1 MKIAFLIL
9 AEKPYLAKTI
19 VSLEENSVK
28 PDNYIILVN
37 SNTSDAN
44 QSISKSL
51 SGNCCGQTTVSRED
65 QGYTISTKN
74 NFIVVEKNTASNVD
88 IMNYAKSIL
97 PEDTEIVFTATS
109 GSIYSKNYIERVIE
123 KFNDSSIGLVYSDY
137 ISDGHPVHLQYIQPM
152 LSSQINIKEFAVR
165 KTLLLENL
173 FKINSFDFVMDL
185 FSVSIICHIPEE
197 LYVI

>member
-9 AEKPYLAKTI
+9 TEKTNLAKII

-44 QSISKSL
+44 RNISQSL
-51 SGNCCGQTTVSRED
+51 SGSCCGQTTVLRED
-65 QGYTISTKN
+65 QGYAIFTKD
-74 NFIVVEKNTASNVD
+74 NFIIIEKNTASNTD
-88 IMNYAKSIL
+88 LMNYAKSIL
-97 PEDTEIVFTATS
+97 PEDIEIVFTATS
-109 GSIYSKNYIERVIE
+109 GSIYSKDYIEKVME

-137 ISDGHPVHLQYIQPM
+137 ITDGHPVHLQYIQPM

-165 KTLLLENL
+165 KSLLLQNL
-173 FKINSFDFVMDL
+173 FKSNSFDFVMDL
-185 FSVSIICHIPEE
+185 FSVSIIRHIPEE
-197 LYVI
+197 LYVT